1 MTQSKPQ
8 MKAIV
13 LGAGSWGTA
22 LAQLLAANG
31 HAVKLWMRDAEQA
44 AAINKTRENSRY
56 LPDAAL
62 HDEITAT
69 AECPDFENAEL
80 CLSVMPAQHTRAQ
93 LEIFAPHI
101 PDGLPIV
108 LCSKGIEISTL
119 DFMNEVLAE
128 SIPGAAR
135 FVLSGPS
142 FARDVVKG
150 LPTAVT
156 LAGDDL
162 DAANALA
169 PLIQGPTFRPYTTDD
184 MIGAEVGGAVKN
196 VLAIACGM
204 LLGMGL
210 GQSAHAAVIARG
222 FAEMNRLGAALGAR
236 AETLSGL
243 CGLGDLVLTCSST
256 QSRNMSCGMRLG
268 KGESLDAILASRNS
282 VTEGV
287 ATAPAL
293 VKLAEREG
301 VDMPICIAVNSVL
314 SGEVTPAGAMAA
326 LLARPLK
333 SEAD

>member
-1 MTQSKPQ
+1 MTQKT
-8 MKAIV
+8 AIV

-22 LAQLLAANG
+22 LAQLLASNG
-31 HAVKLWMRDAEQA
+31 HAVTLWMRDAAQA
-44 AAINKTRENSRY
+44 EAINKTRENARY
-56 LPDAAL
+56 LPDAQL
-62 HDEITAT
+62 HQGITAT
-69 AECPDFENAEL
+69 AEMPDFKTADL
-80 CLSVMPAQHTRAQ
+80 CLSVIPAQHTRAQ
-93 LEIFAPHI
+93 LEIFAPHV

-128 SIPGAAR
+128 SVPGAAR

-162 DAANALA
+162 DAANRLA

-268 KGESLDAILASRNS
+268 EGESLDEILASRNS

-301 VDMPICIAVNSVL
+301 VEMPICVAVNRVL
-314 SGEVTPAGAMAA
+314 SGDISPAGAMAA

-333 SEAD
+333 GEAD

>member
-1 MTQSKPQ
+1 MS
-8 MKAIV
+8 MSNAIV

-31 HAVKLWMRDAEQA
+31 HSVTLWMRDKAQSE
-44 AAINKTRENSRY
+44 AINATRQNAKY
-56 LPDAAL
+56 LPDAIL
-62 HDEITAT
+62 HDGITAT
-69 AECPDFENAEL
+69 SEIPDFKTSSL
-80 CLSVMPAQHTRAQ
+80 CLSVIPAQHTRAQ
-93 LEIFAPHI
+93 LLRFAPHI
-101 PDGLPIV
+101 PEGLPIV
-108 LCSKGIEISTL
+108 LCSKGIEIKTL

-128 SIPGAAR
+128 TVPQASR

-156 LAGDDL
+156 LAGDKL
-162 DAANALA
+162 EAADHLA
-169 PLIQGPTFRPYTTDD
+169 PMIRGAAFRPYTTDD
-184 MIGAEVGGAVKN
+184 MIGAEIGGAVKN

-210 GQSAHAAVIARG
+210 GQSAHAALIARG
-222 FAEMNRLGAALGAR
+222 FAEMNRLGAALGAQS
-236 AETLSGL
+236 ETLSGL

-256 QSRNMSCGMRLG
+256 QSRNMSCGMQLG
-268 KGESLDAILASRNS
+268 KGESLDTILSSRNS

-293 VKLAEREG
+293 VRLAAREG
-301 VDMPICIAVNSVL
+301 VDMPICIAVARVL
-314 SGEVTPAGAMAA
+314 SGEITPSGAMAE

-333 SEAD
+333 PEAD

>member
-1 MTQSKPQ
+1 MRSEKKQAN
-8 MKAIV
+8 AIV

-22 LAQLLAANG
+22 LAQLLAVNG
-31 HAVKLWMRDAEQA
+31 HALTLWMRDPAQA
-44 AAINKTRENSRY
+44 NALNSSRENKRY
-56 LPDAAL
+56 LPDAPL
-62 HDEITAT
+62 HDGISAT
-69 AECPDFENAEL
+69 AECPDFSKADL
-80 CLSVMPAQHTRAQ
+80 CLSVIPAQHTRAQ
-93 LEIFAPHI
+93 LEIFAPYI

-128 SIPGAAR
+128 TVPAAAP

-156 LAGDDL
+156 LAGNDL
-162 DAANALA
+162 EAANALA
-169 PLIQGPTFRPYTTDD
+169 PLIQGSTFRPYTTDD

-210 GQSAHAAVIARG
+210 GQSAHAALIARG

-268 KGESLDAILASRNS
+268 EGESLDAILASRNS

-287 ATAPAL
+287 ATSPAL
-293 VKLAEREG
+293 IELAKKHD
-301 VDMPICIAVNSVL
+301 VDLPICLAVNRVL
-314 SGEVTPAGAMAA
+314 SGALTPAGAMAE
-326 LLARPLK
+326 LLSRPLK
-333 SEAD
+333 READ

>member
-1 MTQSKPQ
+1 MRKSTKQIQ
-8 MKAIV
+8 AIV

-31 HAVKLWMRDAEQA
+31 HAVTLWLRDADQA
-44 AAINKTRENSRY
+44 AAINERRENSIY
-56 LPDAAL
+56 LPDAVL
-62 HDEITAT
+62 HDGITAT
-69 AECPDFENAEL
+69 ANLPDFENADL
-80 CLSVMPAQHTRAQ
+80 CLSVIPAQYTRAQ
-93 LEIFAPHI
+93 LEVFSPYI
-101 PDGLPIV
+101 PDGLPVV

-119 DFMNEVLAE
+119 DFMNEVLSE
-128 SIPGAAR
+128 TVPGAAR

-156 LAGDDL
+156 LAGDEL
-162 DAANALA
+162 GAANHLA

-210 GQSAHAAVIARG
+210 GQSAHAALIARG

-236 AETLSGL
+236 SETLSGL

-268 KGESLDAILASRNS
+268 KGESLDGILASRNS

-293 VKLAEREG
+293 VKLAEKEG
-301 VDMPICIAVNSVL
+301 VDLPICIAVNRVL
-314 SGEVTPAGAMAA
+314 SGEITPAGAMSE
-326 LLARPLK
+326 LLSRPLK
-333 SEAD
+333 SEAG